1 MMDGWWE
8 NSAMQL
14 KKYDNNPHV
23 DENDD
28 DDQEAKIEI
37 KID

>member
-1 MMDGWWE
+1 MDGWWK

-28 DDQEAKIEI
+28 QEAKIEI

>member
-28 DDQEAKIEI
+28 QEAKIEI
-37 KID
+37 KIN

>member
-28 DDQEAKIEI
+28 DQEAKIEI